1 MKRTLLQEDKDEV
14 TQITSSVSQPRRP
27 SQEVQ
32 GLFWDRDRRKD
43 TDSPGMPCGGVPHDH
58 DLGHVAELGEI
69 LFQPVLSG
77 LPRETADEHLSGDWI
92 MVNGH
97 YLFRLMS
104 DDGDDCGDEEHLS
117 RDWKHHYLFRLASP
131 PLSIPFLRV
140 SCGGPAPNIVNNS
153 GFLAKG
159 HCKGQMATLVMM
171 MLVMIQMIS
180 HPGSL
185 EWPLSEEDPPPPPPS
200 AVSIVFSISLKLQ
213 TSQSVPIRHA
223 EAMCSRL
230 WLGD

>member
-1 MKRTLLQEDKDEV
+1 
-14 TQITSSVSQPRRP
+14 
-27 SQEVQ
+27 
-32 GLFWDRDRRKD
+32 
-43 TDSPGMPCGGVPHDH
+43 
-58 DLGHVAELGEI
+58 
-69 LFQPVLSG
+69 
-77 LPRETADEHLSGDWI
+77 
-92 MVNGH
+92 
-97 YLFRLMS
+97 MS
-104 DDGDDCGDEEHLS
+104 DDDDDGDDCGDEEHLS

-131 PLSIPFLRV
+131 PLSIPFLLV

-159 HCKGQMATLVMM
+159 HCNGQMTTLVMM